1 MKIRRCLFLC
11 LLAEMLVITAA
22 YSLANIEKEKMSLAV
37 GTAGAIEIAHN
48 GKDIAINVVGET
60 LVVNTMSPL
69 VKDVLQE
76 AQITVGPND
85 RVVPGLDE
93 EAADTIKVI
102 RVEKINVTEEKDIPF
117 EIERKNDGNLLKGQQ
132 QIMQQGKKGLEK
144 NSYEVILEDGKM
156 VAKNLLERVL
166 VKKPVSQIVLAGT
179 SQTVSRGNQTINFE
193 KSLTVSATA
202 YTHTGQ
208 NTYTGIAPKVGIIAV
223 DPKVIP
229 LGTRMYIDGYGYATA
244 MDIGGS
250 IKGNRIDVFLD
261 TKEECMKWGRRKVQ
275 VFILARE

>member
-11 LLAEMLVITAA
+11 LLAEMLVITTA
-22 YSLANIEKEKMSLAV
+22 YSLANIEKEKMSQAV

-60 LVVNTMSPL
+60 LVVNTTSPL

-117 EIERKNDGNLLKGQQ
+117 EIERRNDGNLLKGQQ

-156 VAKNLLERVL
+156 AAKNLVERVL

-250 IKGNRIDVFLD
+250 IKGNRIDVFFD
-261 TKEECMKWGRRKVQ
+261 TKEECMKWGRKKVQ